1 MPSNYAH
8 YRFGTAMLTTLPA
21 DIRRS
26 IQRFRRLYDVGLHGP
41 DLFYYHNP
49 VTKNG
54 TGTLGIRYHEISGK
68 NFFARVCRT
77 IRMERSEAAKAYLY
91 GVLCHYVLDSCLHGT
106 VKEACDTTGATHM
119 EIETEFDRFL
129 LEMDKKMPP
138 NGQKLTKHL
147 DLTDGECE
155 TVAKFYPPATGKTVR
170 SALKGMVFFVKLLTA
185 PEGIHRK
192 LVDIGVKI
200 LGKETQGVILGEK
213 PNEKCAA
220 ANETLLSQYNL
231 AVERFPEYLQQL
243 QAHMTYSAP
252 LEEEFT
258 KPFG

>member
-8 YRFGTAMLTTLPA
+8 YRFGAAVLTTLPA

-26 IQRFRRLYDVGLHGP
+26 IQRFRRLYDVGMHGP

-54 TGTLGIRYHEISGK
+54 TGTLGIRYHEITGK
-68 NFFARVCRT
+68 NFFTRVCRT

-91 GVLCHYVLDSCLHGT
+91 GVLCHYVLDSCLHPS
-106 VKEACDTTGATHM
+106 VRELCESTGATHM
-119 EIETEFDRFL
+119 EIEMEFDRFL
-129 LEMDKKMPP
+129 LETDGKMPP

-147 DLTDGECE
+147 DLTEGECE

-170 SALKGMVFFVKLLTA
+170 SALRSMVFFTKLLTA
-185 PEGIHRK
+185 PEGIRRK
-192 LVDIGVKI
+192 MVEMGVGI
-200 LGKETQGVILGEK
+200 LGKETKGVILREK
-213 PNEKCAA
+213 PNEKCTC
-220 ANETLLSQYNL
+220 ANAVLLEQYDRAMAL
-231 AVERFPEYLQQL
+231 LPEYLQQL
-243 QAHMTYSAP
+243 QANMTYSAP
-252 LEEEFT
+252 LEAEFE